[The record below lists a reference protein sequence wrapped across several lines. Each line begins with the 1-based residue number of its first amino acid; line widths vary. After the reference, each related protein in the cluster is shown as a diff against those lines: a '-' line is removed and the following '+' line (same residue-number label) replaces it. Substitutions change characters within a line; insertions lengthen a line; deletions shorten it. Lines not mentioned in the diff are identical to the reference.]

1 MMSLTFTGST
11 SIKTTNT
18 KGTNPMYAIK
28 TENEILVT
36 GTQSNPSKSYFWND
50 KNVYAPISD
59 SPMVV
64 PIDETISKIR
74 RPTLS
79 TSDVEIVV
87 AINCI
92 TIMMIA
98 DTLGSSFDP
107 ESLKMIAA

>member
-1 MMSLTFTGST
+1 
-11 SIKTTNT
+11 
-18 KGTNPMYAIK
+18 MYAMK

-36 GTQSNPSKSYFWND
+36 GTQSYPFKSYLRND
-50 KNVYAPISD
+50 RYVYAPISD
-59 SPMVV
+59 NPIVV

-92 TIMMIA
+92 AIMMIA
-98 DTLGSSFDP
+98 DKLGSSCDP